1 VLSKRRKALRRRL
14 LRLAGFA
21 SGALAG
27 TLAYRRLFGDRG
39 ERLDVYFDD
48 GSFVTF
54 AAGSPEAERLLP
66 VARQILGAARATGVP
81 PGDRATEGG
90 PGAARRTP

>member
-1 VLSKRRKALRRRL
+1 MKRRAFA
-14 LRLAGFA
+14 LAGFA

-27 TLAYRRLFGDRG
+27 TAAYRHWFGGKR

-54 AAGSPEAERLLP
+54 GAGSPEAARLLP
-66 VARQILGAARATGVP
+66 LARQVLVAAGSAGGRAA
-81 PGDRATEGG
+81 DGG
-90 PGAARRTP
+90 PGARSHERR

>member
-1 VLSKRRKALRRRL
+1 MRRKLFA
-14 LRLAGFA
+14 LAGFA

-27 TLAYRRLFGDRG
+27 TAAYRHWCGGSR

-54 AAGSPEAERLLP
+54 GAGSPESARLLP
-66 VARQILGAARATGVP
+66 LARRVLV
-81 PGDRATEGG
+81 
-90 PGAARRTP
+90 AARRP

>member
-1 VLSKRRKALRRRL
+1 MRRRFA
-14 LRLAGFA
+14 LAGFA

-27 TLAYRRLFGDRG
+27 TAAYRHWFGGSR

-54 AAGSPEAERLLP
+54 EAGSAEAARLLP
-66 VARQILGAARATGVP
+66 VARRVLLAARA
-81 PGDRATEGG
+81 R
-90 PGAARRTP
+90 

>member
-1 VLSKRRKALRRRL
+1 V

-21 SGALAG
+21 GGALAG
-27 TLAYRRLFGDRG
+27 SLAYRRLFGTGR

-54 AAGSPEAERLLP
+54 AGRSTEAARLLP
-66 VARQILGAARATGVP
+66 L
-81 PGDRATEGG
+81 
-90 PGAARRTP
+90 ARRVLSAGRSG

>member
-1 VLSKRRKALRRRL
+1 VRRRS
-14 LRLAGFA
+14 LALVGFA

-27 TLAYRRLFGDRG
+27 TAVYRRWFGGGR

-54 AAGSPEAERLLP
+54 GAGSAAADRLLP
-66 VARQILGAARATGVP
+66 LARGVLL
-81 PGDRATEGG
+81 
-90 PGAARRTP
+90 AARRGA

>member
-1 VLSKRRKALRRRL
+1 MGRRL

-27 TLAYRRLFGDRG
+27 TLAYRRWLGPGR
-39 ERLDVYFDD
+39 ERIDVYFDD

-54 AAGSPEAERLLP
+54 VDRSSEGARLLP
-66 VARQILGAARATGVP
+66 L
-81 PGDRATEGG
+81 
-90 PGAARRTP
+90 ARRVLATVHSS

>member
-1 VLSKRRKALRRRL
+1 MTRRL
-14 LRLAGFA
+14 LALAGFA

-27 TLAYRRLFGDRG
+27 TAVYRRWFAGSP

-54 AAGSPEAERLLP
+54 GGSSPEAARLLP
-66 VARQILGAARATGVP
+66 LARQVLVAAGRA
-81 PGDRATEGG
+81 
-90 PGAARRTP
+90 